1 MKLFASVVGFLL
13 FLCGNAQNQGFIPP
27 EDYFVIEG
35 DTVINSSIEL
45 KEVILFQPLR
55 FSNYDEAKRYVILR
69 ERTHK
74 VYPYAKMAAD
84 RLNVLS
90 ERLNKIKSKIN
101 KMKMSKSTSMICAL
115 ITTFIWGTAFIAQ
128 DTGMDNIGP
137 LTFNFSRFFVGF
149 ITILPIALF
158 FERKKI
164 LVEISSN
171 SKVFYKYLLFMG
183 ISLFLGT
190 YLQQAS
196 LQYTNIANAAFFTV
210 FYVPI
215 VPILLFFIYSKKVHW
230 SIWPAIG
237 LCILGVYLLSDFS
250 NSEIMLG
257 DGLVILCSVFW
268 ALHIIFAGKFMEEFD
283 IPMFYAALQALF
295 VATLSLIFSFI
306 FEEIN
311 ISKILMESSSILYA
325 GALSGGIAFTL
336 QMYAQKNIEEAPA
349 AIIYSLEGVFAAV
362 AGWIILNQFLSTNN
376 MIGCLLILIAV
387 ISSQISPSSKN

>member
-1 MKLFASVVGFLL
+1 M
-13 FLCGNAQNQGFIPP
+13 
-27 EDYFVIEG
+27 
-35 DTVINSSIEL
+35 T
-45 KEVILFQPLR
+45 
-55 FSNYDEAKRYVILR
+55 
-69 ERTHK
+69 
-74 VYPYAKMAAD
+74 
-84 RLNVLS
+84 
-90 ERLNKIKSKIN
+90 KSF
-101 KMKMSKSTSMICAL
+101 SMICAL
-115 ITTFIWGTAFIAQ
+115 VTTFIWGTAFIAQ

-137 LTFNFSRFFVGF
+137 LTFNAARFVVGF
-149 ITILPIALF
+149 LTILPLALL

-164 LVEISSN
+164 RLEIL
-171 SKVFYKYLLFMG
+171 SKSKLFIKYLVFMG
-183 ISLFLGT
+183 VSLFLGT
-190 YLQQAS
+190 FLQQAA

-237 LCILGVYLLSDFS
+237 LCVLGVYLLSDFS

-295 VATLSLIFSFI
+295 VAMLSIIFSYA

-336 QMYAQKNIEEAPA
+336 QMFAQKNIEEAPA
-349 AIIYSLEGVFAAV
+349 AIIYSLEGVFAAI
-362 AGWIILNQFLSTNN
+362 AGWIILNQFLTTNN
-376 MIGCLLILIAV
+376 MIGCFLILIAV
-387 ISSQISPSSKN
+387 ISSQISPSAKT

>member
-1 MKLFASVVGFLL
+1 MTKS
-13 FLCGNAQNQGFIPP
+13 
-27 EDYFVIEG
+27 
-35 DTVINSSIEL
+35 
-45 KEVILFQPLR
+45 
-55 FSNYDEAKRYVILR
+55 
-69 ERTHK
+69 
-74 VYPYAKMAAD
+74 
-84 RLNVLS
+84 LS
-90 ERLNKIKSKIN
+90 
-101 KMKMSKSTSMICAL
+101 MVCAL
-115 ITTFIWGTAFIAQ
+115 VTTFIWGTAFIAQ

-137 LTFNFSRFFVGF
+137 LTFNAARFVIGF
-149 ITILPIALF
+149 LTILPLALL

-164 LVEISSN
+164 KLEIL
-171 SKVFYKYLLFMG
+171 SKSKLFMKYLVFMG
-183 ISLFLGT
+183 VSLFLGT
-190 YLQQAS
+190 FLQQTA

-230 SIWPAIG
+230 SIWPAIS
-237 LCILGVYLLSDFS
+237 LCIFGVYLLSDFS

-257 DGLVILCSVFW
+257 DGLVILCSIFW

-295 VATLSLIFSFI
+295 VALLSIIFSYI

-336 QMYAQKNIEEAPA
+336 QMFAQKNIEEAPA
-349 AIIYSLEGVFAAV
+349 AIIYSLEGVFAAI
-362 AGWIILNQFLSTNN
+362 AGWVILNQFLSTNN

-387 ISSQISPSSKN
+387 ISSQISPSTKS